1 MKEITINELRQMR
14 DKEGLVLQG
23 CGGDPKEWVD
33 GINELLTEAGIL
45 KNGSSFSEVYAFQ
58 NEGLTNLLFGFK
70 NVNIDM
76 GKLAMWRTSTHGQFG
91 GTWLSDYIENNL
103 GMEE

>member
-45 KNGSSFSEVYAFQ
+45 KTAA
-58 NEGLTNLLFGFK
+58 LLVK
-70 NVNIDM
+70 Y
-76 GKLAMWRTSTHGQFG
+76 THSK
-91 GTWLSDYIENNL
+91 TRV
-103 GMEE
+103 